1 MFTKDIGIDLGTANT
16 LVYMKGRGIIMR
28 EPSVVAVDP
37 RSDELRVRS
46 VGHEAKAVIGRAP
59 GSIVAVRPLKDGV
72 IADFDITAAML
83 QSFIRQACGSTLLA
97 RPRVVI
103 CVPSGVTEVER
114 RAVRQAAAKAGA
126 RQVTVIEEP
135 MAAAIGSGG
144 KTCRIFTGSYTGTGT
159 TSVSIPT
166 PFYPVL
172 AFVQSAGMATALC
185 LFRSADTVQ
194 NNKDF
199 GVGDGKSLTVTWGA
213 RQLSWV
219 CSSGGTMSSTYA
231 GNSKNVEYHYVIVG
245 FDNAG
250 A

>member
-1 MFTKDIGIDLGTANT
+1 MKKTDNYSLPQWEKQDFIKMEDFNDLTRKTDAA
-16 LVYMKGRGIIMR
+16 L
-28 EPSVVAVDP
+28 
-37 RSDELRVRS
+37 
-46 VGHEAKAVIGRAP
+46 KAHDTVLGE
-59 GSIVAVRPLKDGV
+59 K
-72 IADFDITAAML
+72 
-83 QSFIRQACGSTLLA
+83 
-97 RPRVVI
+97 
-103 CVPSGVTEVER
+103 
-114 RAVRQAAAKAGA
+114 AAATALA
-126 RQVTVIEEP
+126 AEAENRSAALAALQASL
-135 MAAAIGSGG
+135 AAAIGSGG
-144 KTCRIFTGSYTGTGT
+144 KTCRIFTGSYTGTGSS
-159 TSVSIPT
+159 SVSIPT

-219 CSSGGTMSSTYA
+219 CSSGGTMSSIYA

>member
-1 MFTKDIGIDLGTANT
+1 MRADNAR
-16 LVYMKGRGIIMR
+16 GRKIFR
-28 EPSVVAVDP
+28 RVA
-37 RSDELRVRS
+37 
-46 VGHEAKAVIGRAP
+46 AKRTM
-59 GSIVAVRPLKDGV
+59 S
-72 IADFDITAAML
+72 AAL
-83 QSFIRQACGSTLLA
+83 Q
-97 RPRVVI
+97 PK
-103 CVPSGVTEVER
+103 
-114 RAVRQAAAKAGA
+114 AVRQTICLANFINWGIDMKKTDNYSLPQWEKQDFIKMEDFNDAFGKTDAALKAHDTALGEKAAATALA
-126 RQVTVIEEP
+126 AEAENRSAALAALQTAL
-135 MAAAIGSGG
+135 AAAIGSGG
-144 KTCRIFTGSYTGTGT
+144 KTCRIITGSYTGTGS

-219 CSSGGTMSSTYA
+219 CSSGGTMSSIYA

>member
-1 MFTKDIGIDLGTANT
+1 MKKTDNYSLPQWEKQDFIKMEDFNDAFSKTDAALKAHDTA
-16 LVYMKGRGIIMR
+16 
-28 EPSVVAVDP
+28 
-37 RSDELRVRS
+37 
-46 VGHEAKAVIGRAP
+46 
-59 GSIVAVRPLKDGV
+59 
-72 IADFDITAAML
+72 
-83 QSFIRQACGSTLLA
+83 LA
-97 RPRVVI
+97 
-103 CVPSGVTEVER
+103 EK
-114 RAVRQAAAKAGA
+114 AAATALA
-126 RQVTVIEEP
+126 AEAENRSTALAALQT
-135 MAAAIGSGG
+135 ALSAAIGSGG
-144 KTCRIFTGSYTGTGT
+144 KTCRIFTGSYTGTGS
-159 TSVSIPT
+159 TSVSIST

-219 CSSGGTMSSTYA
+219 CSSGGTMSSIYA

>member
-1 MFTKDIGIDLGTANT
+1 MKKTDNYSLPQWEKQDFIKMEDFNDAFGKTDAALKAHDTALGE
-16 LVYMKGRGIIMR
+16 K
-28 EPSVVAVDP
+28 
-37 RSDELRVRS
+37 
-46 VGHEAKAVIGRAP
+46 
-59 GSIVAVRPLKDGV
+59 
-72 IADFDITAAML
+72 
-83 QSFIRQACGSTLLA
+83 
-97 RPRVVI
+97 
-103 CVPSGVTEVER
+103 
-114 RAVRQAAAKAGA
+114 AAATALA
-126 RQVTVIEEP
+126 AEAENRSAALAALQT
-135 MAAAIGSGG
+135 ALSAAIGSGG

-172 AFVQSAGMATALC
+172 AFVQSAGMATAFC

-245 FDNAG
+245 FDNTG

>member
-1 MFTKDIGIDLGTANT
+1 MRADNARGRNFFRRVAAKRTMF
-16 LVYMKGRGIIMR
+16 
-28 EPSVVAVDP
+28 
-37 RSDELRVRS
+37 
-46 VGHEAKAVIGRAP
+46 
-59 GSIVAVRPLKDGV
+59 
-72 IADFDITAAML
+72 AAL
-83 QSFIRQACGSTLLA
+83 Q
-97 RPRVVI
+97 PK
-103 CVPSGVTEVER
+103 
-114 RAVRQAAAKAGA
+114 AVRQTICLANFINWGIDMKKTDNYSLPQWEKRDFIKMEDFNDAFGKTDAALKAHDTALGEKAAATALA
-126 RQVTVIEEP
+126 AEAENRSAALAALQT
-135 MAAAIGSGG
+135 ALSAAIGSGG
-144 KTCRIFTGSYTGTGT
+144 KTCRIFTGSYTGTGS

>member
-1 MFTKDIGIDLGTANT
+1 MKKTDNYSLPQWEKQDFIKMEDFNDAFGKTDAALKAHDTALGE
-16 LVYMKGRGIIMR
+16 K
-28 EPSVVAVDP
+28 
-37 RSDELRVRS
+37 
-46 VGHEAKAVIGRAP
+46 
-59 GSIVAVRPLKDGV
+59 
-72 IADFDITAAML
+72 
-83 QSFIRQACGSTLLA
+83 
-97 RPRVVI
+97 
-103 CVPSGVTEVER
+103 
-114 RAVRQAAAKAGA
+114 AAATALA
-126 RQVTVIEEP
+126 AEAENRSAALAALQT
-135 MAAAIGSGG
+135 ALSAAIGSGG

-245 FDNAG
+245 FDNAD

>member
-1 MFTKDIGIDLGTANT
+1 MKKTDNYSLPQWEKQDFIKMEDFNDAFGKTDAALKAHDTALGE
-16 LVYMKGRGIIMR
+16 K
-28 EPSVVAVDP
+28 
-37 RSDELRVRS
+37 
-46 VGHEAKAVIGRAP
+46 
-59 GSIVAVRPLKDGV
+59 
-72 IADFDITAAML
+72 
-83 QSFIRQACGSTLLA
+83 
-97 RPRVVI
+97 
-103 CVPSGVTEVER
+103 
-114 RAVRQAAAKAGA
+114 AAATALA
-126 RQVTVIEEP
+126 AEAENRSAALAALQASL
-135 MAAAIGSGG
+135 AAAIGSGG

-219 CSSGGTMSSTYA
+219 CSSGGTMSSIYA

>member
-1 MFTKDIGIDLGTANT
+1 MKKTDNYSLPQWEKQDFIKMEDFNDAFGKTDAALKAHDTALAEKATATALAAEAEN
-16 LVYMKGRGIIMR
+16 
-28 EPSVVAVDP
+28 
-37 RSDELRVRS
+37 RSAAL
-46 VGHEAKAVIGRAP
+46 AA
-59 GSIVAVRPLKDGV
+59 LQ
-72 IADFDITAAML
+72 TAL
-83 QSFIRQACGSTLLA
+83 S
-97 RPRVVI
+97 
-103 CVPSGVTEVER
+103 
-114 RAVRQAAAKAGA
+114 
-126 RQVTVIEEP
+126 
-135 MAAAIGSGG
+135 AAIGSGG
-144 KTCRIFTGSYTGTGT
+144 KTCRIFTGSYTGTGS

-213 RQLSWV
+213 RQLSWA
-219 CSSGGTMSSTYA
+219 CSSSGTMSSIYA

>member
-1 MFTKDIGIDLGTANT
+1 MKKTDNYSLPQWEKQDFIKMEDFNDAFGKTDAALKAHDTALGE
-16 LVYMKGRGIIMR
+16 K
-28 EPSVVAVDP
+28 
-37 RSDELRVRS
+37 
-46 VGHEAKAVIGRAP
+46 
-59 GSIVAVRPLKDGV
+59 
-72 IADFDITAAML
+72 
-83 QSFIRQACGSTLLA
+83 
-97 RPRVVI
+97 
-103 CVPSGVTEVER
+103 
-114 RAVRQAAAKAGA
+114 AAATALA
-126 RQVTVIEEP
+126 AEAENRSAALAALQASL
-135 MAAAIGSGG
+135 AAAIGSGG
-144 KTCRIFTGSYTGTGT
+144 KTCRIFTGSYTGTGS

>member
-1 MFTKDIGIDLGTANT
+1 MKKTDNYSLPQWEKQDFIKMEDFNDAFGKTDAALKAHDTALGE
-16 LVYMKGRGIIMR
+16 K
-28 EPSVVAVDP
+28 
-37 RSDELRVRS
+37 
-46 VGHEAKAVIGRAP
+46 
-59 GSIVAVRPLKDGV
+59 
-72 IADFDITAAML
+72 
-83 QSFIRQACGSTLLA
+83 
-97 RPRVVI
+97 
-103 CVPSGVTEVER
+103 
-114 RAVRQAAAKAGA
+114 AAATALA
-126 RQVTVIEEP
+126 AEAENRSAALAALQASL
-135 MAAAIGSGG
+135 AAAIGSGG

>member
-1 MFTKDIGIDLGTANT
+1 MKKTDNYSLPQWEKQDFIKMEDFNDLTRKTDAALKAHDTA
-16 LVYMKGRGIIMR
+16 LGEK
-28 EPSVVAVDP
+28 
-37 RSDELRVRS
+37 
-46 VGHEAKAVIGRAP
+46 
-59 GSIVAVRPLKDGV
+59 
-72 IADFDITAAML
+72 
-83 QSFIRQACGSTLLA
+83 
-97 RPRVVI
+97 
-103 CVPSGVTEVER
+103 
-114 RAVRQAAAKAGA
+114 AAATALA
-126 RQVTVIEEP
+126 AEAENRSAALAALQASL
-135 MAAAIGSGG
+135 AAAIGSGG
-144 KTCRIFTGSYTGTGT
+144 KTCGMITGSYTGTGT
-159 TSVSIPT
+159 TSVSIST

-219 CSSGGTMSSTYA
+219 CSSGGTMSSIYA

>member
-1 MFTKDIGIDLGTANT
+1 MKKTDNYSLPQWEKQDFIKMEDFNDAFGKTDAALKAHDTA
-16 LVYMKGRGIIMR
+16 
-28 EPSVVAVDP
+28 
-37 RSDELRVRS
+37 
-46 VGHEAKAVIGRAP
+46 
-59 GSIVAVRPLKDGV
+59 
-72 IADFDITAAML
+72 
-83 QSFIRQACGSTLLA
+83 LA
-97 RPRVVI
+97 
-103 CVPSGVTEVER
+103 EK
-114 RAVRQAAAKAGA
+114 AAATALA
-126 RQVTVIEEP
+126 TEAENRSAALAALQASL
-135 MAAAIGSGG
+135 AAAIGSGG
-144 KTCRIFTGSYTGTGT
+144 KTCRIFTGSYTGTGS

-172 AFVQSAGMATALC
+172 AFVQSAGMATAFC

>member
-1 MFTKDIGIDLGTANT
+1 MKKTDNYSLPQWEKQDFIKMEDFNDAFGKTDAALKAHDTALGE
-16 LVYMKGRGIIMR
+16 K
-28 EPSVVAVDP
+28 
-37 RSDELRVRS
+37 
-46 VGHEAKAVIGRAP
+46 
-59 GSIVAVRPLKDGV
+59 
-72 IADFDITAAML
+72 
-83 QSFIRQACGSTLLA
+83 
-97 RPRVVI
+97 
-103 CVPSGVTEVER
+103 
-114 RAVRQAAAKAGA
+114 AAATALA
-126 RQVTVIEEP
+126 AEAENRSAALAALQASL
-135 MAAAIGSGG
+135 AAAIGSGG
-144 KTCRIFTGSYTGTGT
+144 KTCRIFTGSYTGTGS

-199 GVGDGKSLTVTWGA
+199 GVSDGKSLTVTWGA

>member
-1 MFTKDIGIDLGTANT
+1 MRADNAR
-16 LVYMKGRGIIMR
+16 GRNFFR
-28 EPSVVAVDP
+28 RVA
-37 RSDELRVRS
+37 
-46 VGHEAKAVIGRAP
+46 AKRTM
-59 GSIVAVRPLKDGV
+59 S
-72 IADFDITAAML
+72 AAL
-83 QSFIRQACGSTLLA
+83 Q
-97 RPRVVI
+97 PK
-103 CVPSGVTEVER
+103 
-114 RAVRQAAAKAGA
+114 AVRQTICLANFIKWGIDMKKTDNYSLPQWEKQDFIKMEDFNDAFGKTDAALKAHDTALGEKAAATALA
-126 RQVTVIEEP
+126 AEAENRSAALAALQTAL
-135 MAAAIGSGG
+135 AAAIGSGG
-144 KTCRIFTGSYTGTGT
+144 KTCRIITGSYTGTGS

-219 CSSGGTMSSTYA
+219 CSSGGTMSSIYA

>member
-1 MFTKDIGIDLGTANT
+1 MKKTDNYSLPQWEKQDFIKMEDFNDAFGKTDAALKAHDTA
-16 LVYMKGRGIIMR
+16 
-28 EPSVVAVDP
+28 
-37 RSDELRVRS
+37 
-46 VGHEAKAVIGRAP
+46 
-59 GSIVAVRPLKDGV
+59 
-72 IADFDITAAML
+72 
-83 QSFIRQACGSTLLA
+83 LA
-97 RPRVVI
+97 
-103 CVPSGVTEVER
+103 EK
-114 RAVRQAAAKAGA
+114 AAATALA
-126 RQVTVIEEP
+126 AEAENRSAALAALQASL
-135 MAAAIGSGG
+135 AAAIGSGG
-144 KTCRIFTGSYTGTGT
+144 KTCRIFTGSYTGTGS

-219 CSSGGTMSSTYA
+219 CSSGGTMSSIYA

>member
-1 MFTKDIGIDLGTANT
+1 MKKTDNYSLPQWEKQDFIKMEDFNDAFGKTDAALKAHDTALGE
-16 LVYMKGRGIIMR
+16 K
-28 EPSVVAVDP
+28 
-37 RSDELRVRS
+37 
-46 VGHEAKAVIGRAP
+46 
-59 GSIVAVRPLKDGV
+59 
-72 IADFDITAAML
+72 
-83 QSFIRQACGSTLLA
+83 
-97 RPRVVI
+97 
-103 CVPSGVTEVER
+103 
-114 RAVRQAAAKAGA
+114 AAATALA
-126 RQVTVIEEP
+126 AEAENRSAALAALQASL
-135 MAAAIGSGG
+135 AAAIGSGG

-159 TSVSIPT
+159 SSVSISA

-245 FDNAG
+245 FDNAD

>member
-1 MFTKDIGIDLGTANT
+1 MKKTDNYSLPQWEKQDFIKMEDFNDAFGETDAALKAHDTALGE
-16 LVYMKGRGIIMR
+16 K
-28 EPSVVAVDP
+28 
-37 RSDELRVRS
+37 
-46 VGHEAKAVIGRAP
+46 
-59 GSIVAVRPLKDGV
+59 
-72 IADFDITAAML
+72 
-83 QSFIRQACGSTLLA
+83 
-97 RPRVVI
+97 
-103 CVPSGVTEVER
+103 
-114 RAVRQAAAKAGA
+114 AAATALA
-126 RQVTVIEEP
+126 AEAENRSAALAALQASL
-135 MAAAIGSGG
+135 AAAIGSGG

-219 CSSGGTMSSTYA
+219 CSSGGTMSSIYA

>member
-1 MFTKDIGIDLGTANT
+1 MKKTDNYSLPQWEKQDFIKMEDFNDMTRKTDAALKAHDTALGE
-16 LVYMKGRGIIMR
+16 K
-28 EPSVVAVDP
+28 
-37 RSDELRVRS
+37 
-46 VGHEAKAVIGRAP
+46 
-59 GSIVAVRPLKDGV
+59 
-72 IADFDITAAML
+72 
-83 QSFIRQACGSTLLA
+83 
-97 RPRVVI
+97 
-103 CVPSGVTEVER
+103 
-114 RAVRQAAAKAGA
+114 AAATALA
-126 RQVTVIEEP
+126 AEAENRSAALAALQT
-135 MAAAIGSGG
+135 ALSAAIGSGG
-144 KTCRIFTGSYTGTGT
+144 KTCRIFTGSYTGTGS

>member
-1 MFTKDIGIDLGTANT
+1 MKKTDNYSLPQWEKQDFIKMEDFNDAFGKTDAALKAHDTALGE
-16 LVYMKGRGIIMR
+16 K
-28 EPSVVAVDP
+28 
-37 RSDELRVRS
+37 
-46 VGHEAKAVIGRAP
+46 
-59 GSIVAVRPLKDGV
+59 
-72 IADFDITAAML
+72 
-83 QSFIRQACGSTLLA
+83 
-97 RPRVVI
+97 
-103 CVPSGVTEVER
+103 
-114 RAVRQAAAKAGA
+114 AAATALA
-126 RQVTVIEEP
+126 AEAENRSAALAALQT
-135 MAAAIGSGG
+135 ALSAAIGSGG

-172 AFVQSAGMATALC
+172 AFVQSAGMATAFC

-219 CSSGGTMSSTYA
+219 CSSGGTMSSTSA

-245 FDNAG
+245 FYNAG

>member
-1 MFTKDIGIDLGTANT
+1 MKKTDNYSLPQWEKRDFIKMEDFNDAFGKTDAALKAHDTALGE
-16 LVYMKGRGIIMR
+16 K
-28 EPSVVAVDP
+28 
-37 RSDELRVRS
+37 
-46 VGHEAKAVIGRAP
+46 
-59 GSIVAVRPLKDGV
+59 
-72 IADFDITAAML
+72 
-83 QSFIRQACGSTLLA
+83 
-97 RPRVVI
+97 
-103 CVPSGVTEVER
+103 
-114 RAVRQAAAKAGA
+114 AAATALA
-126 RQVTVIEEP
+126 AEAENRSAALAALQT
-135 MAAAIGSGG
+135 ALSAAIGSGG
-144 KTCRIFTGSYTGTGT
+144 KTCRIFTGSYTGTGS

>member
-1 MFTKDIGIDLGTANT
+1 MKKTDNYSLPQWEKQDFIKMEDFNDLTRKTDAALKAHDTA
-16 LVYMKGRGIIMR
+16 LGEK
-28 EPSVVAVDP
+28 
-37 RSDELRVRS
+37 
-46 VGHEAKAVIGRAP
+46 
-59 GSIVAVRPLKDGV
+59 
-72 IADFDITAAML
+72 
-83 QSFIRQACGSTLLA
+83 
-97 RPRVVI
+97 
-103 CVPSGVTEVER
+103 
-114 RAVRQAAAKAGA
+114 AAATALA
-126 RQVTVIEEP
+126 AEAENRSAALAALQASL
-135 MAAAIGSGG
+135 AAAIGSGG
-144 KTCRIFTGSYTGTGT
+144 KTCRIFTGSYTGTGS

>member
-1 MFTKDIGIDLGTANT
+1 MKKTDNYSLPQWEKQDFIKMEDFNDLTRKTDAALKAHDTA
-16 LVYMKGRGIIMR
+16 LGEK
-28 EPSVVAVDP
+28 
-37 RSDELRVRS
+37 
-46 VGHEAKAVIGRAP
+46 
-59 GSIVAVRPLKDGV
+59 
-72 IADFDITAAML
+72 
-83 QSFIRQACGSTLLA
+83 
-97 RPRVVI
+97 
-103 CVPSGVTEVER
+103 
-114 RAVRQAAAKAGA
+114 AAATALA
-126 RQVTVIEEP
+126 AEAENRSAALAALQT
-135 MAAAIGSGG
+135 ALSAAIGSGG

-159 TSVSIPT
+159 SSVSIST

-219 CSSGGTMSSTYA
+219 CSSGGTMSSIYA

>member
-1 MFTKDIGIDLGTANT
+1 MKKTDNYSLPQWEKQDFIKMEDFNDAFGKTDAALKAHDTALGE
-16 LVYMKGRGIIMR
+16 K
-28 EPSVVAVDP
+28 
-37 RSDELRVRS
+37 
-46 VGHEAKAVIGRAP
+46 
-59 GSIVAVRPLKDGV
+59 
-72 IADFDITAAML
+72 
-83 QSFIRQACGSTLLA
+83 
-97 RPRVVI
+97 
-103 CVPSGVTEVER
+103 
-114 RAVRQAAAKAGA
+114 AAATALA
-126 RQVTVIEEP
+126 AEAENRSAALAALQT
-135 MAAAIGSGG
+135 ALSAAIGSGG
-144 KTCRIFTGSYTGTGT
+144 KTCRIFTGSYTGTGSS
-159 TSVSIPT
+159 SVSIST

>member
-1 MFTKDIGIDLGTANT
+1 MKKTDNYSLPQWEKRDFIKMEDFNDAFGKTDAALKAHDTALGE
-16 LVYMKGRGIIMR
+16 K
-28 EPSVVAVDP
+28 
-37 RSDELRVRS
+37 
-46 VGHEAKAVIGRAP
+46 
-59 GSIVAVRPLKDGV
+59 
-72 IADFDITAAML
+72 
-83 QSFIRQACGSTLLA
+83 
-97 RPRVVI
+97 
-103 CVPSGVTEVER
+103 
-114 RAVRQAAAKAGA
+114 AAATALA
-126 RQVTVIEEP
+126 AEAENRSAALAALQT
-135 MAAAIGSGG
+135 ALSAAIGSGG
-144 KTCRIFTGSYTGTGT
+144 KTCRIFTGSYTGTGS

-231 GNSKNVEYHYVIVG
+231 GNSKNVEYHYVSVG

>member
-1 MFTKDIGIDLGTANT
+1 MKKTDNYSLPQWEKQDFIKMEDFNDAFGKPDAALKAHDTALGE
-16 LVYMKGRGIIMR
+16 K
-28 EPSVVAVDP
+28 
-37 RSDELRVRS
+37 
-46 VGHEAKAVIGRAP
+46 
-59 GSIVAVRPLKDGV
+59 
-72 IADFDITAAML
+72 
-83 QSFIRQACGSTLLA
+83 
-97 RPRVVI
+97 
-103 CVPSGVTEVER
+103 
-114 RAVRQAAAKAGA
+114 AAATALA
-126 RQVTVIEEP
+126 AEAENRSAALAALQASL
-135 MAAAIGSGG
+135 AAAIGSGG
-144 KTCRIFTGSYTGTGT
+144 KTRRIFTGSYTGTGT

-219 CSSGGTMSSTYA
+219 CSSGGTMSSIYA

>member
-1 MFTKDIGIDLGTANT
+1 MKKTDNYSLPQWEKQDFIKMEDFNDLTQKTDAALKAHDTA
-16 LVYMKGRGIIMR
+16 
-28 EPSVVAVDP
+28 
-37 RSDELRVRS
+37 
-46 VGHEAKAVIGRAP
+46 
-59 GSIVAVRPLKDGV
+59 
-72 IADFDITAAML
+72 
-83 QSFIRQACGSTLLA
+83 LA
-97 RPRVVI
+97 
-103 CVPSGVTEVER
+103 EK
-114 RAVRQAAAKAGA
+114 AAATALA
-126 RQVTVIEEP
+126 AEAENRSAALAALQT
-135 MAAAIGSGG
+135 ALSAAIGSGG
-144 KTCRIFTGSYTGTGT
+144 KTCRIITGSYTGTGS
-159 TSVSIPT
+159 TSVSIST

-219 CSSGGTMSSTYA
+219 CSSGGTMSTTYA